1 MPPAF
6 RSLQQHLLKT
16 PGGDREVVE
25 ILALVLQHDEEVV
38 LAAVE
43 LALKAGVPTK
53 THIINLLHRLIDG
66 APMIAST
73 VEAPSAL
80 TLTTEPRANVERYDA
95 LRRADEV
102 RHAS

>member
-6 RSLQQHLLKT
+6 RSLQKHLLKT
-16 PGGDREVVE
+16 PGSDREVVE

-80 TLTTEPRANVERYDA
+80 RAVRQCRTL
-95 LRRADEV
+95 
-102 RHAS
+102 